1 MDEKENKPNVE
12 LFKKLIN
19 DASLVRKYIRN
30 EITLEELKK
39 HDIKLVLPLNIKE

>member
-1 MDEKENKPNVE
+1 METNKKENKPNVE

-19 DASLVRKYIRN
+19 DAKLVQKYIRN

-39 HDIKLVLPLNIKE
+39 HNIKFVLPF